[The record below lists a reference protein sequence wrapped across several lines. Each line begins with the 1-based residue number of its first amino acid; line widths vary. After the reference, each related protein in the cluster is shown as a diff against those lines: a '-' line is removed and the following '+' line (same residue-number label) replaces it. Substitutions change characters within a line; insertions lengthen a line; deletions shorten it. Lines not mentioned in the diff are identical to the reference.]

1 MLRVYMP
8 CSMPG
13 PSIGPRHGP
22 VGPRGPVA
30 RGRRHDRAT
39 TQRRK
44 PQVAQASLA
53 AGPDLQDRVEPACF
67 SKAFVRAGLV
77 AVTLVG
83 LVTRSRWATAQPPDG
98 RPFQGQGPTL
108 LASHPRRSGAAEGGG
123 RWSAPSPGA
132 ASAAATP
139 GLCSA
144 TALVGLGGSLTMS
157 SQRPAT
163 LPVPRQTGTIS
174 LATLAVM
181 AMMGVPLISLL
192 RAQGLVGQRWSAPQ
206 PRVYAAPDAARDAQA
221 QAGEEG
227 PLASGA
233 ESGESVVNEPAVSA
247 ALAAGLGAATSQP
260 SPAAAEVAPL
270 QTGVENPLGPK
281 VPRPVPKSPEP
292 WVRRFF
298 QQSAA
303 KAAAPGGNRGPLPTS
318 RSEGSATALA
328 AASSVTIAE
337 PTRGQSAREDSAAS
351 ADPLAGTSS
360 AASALA
366 EAPAPT
372 NTPTPSGQVPAGARV
387 ESPARDVYRG
397 TKPSNDAEPEVRPG
411 RGIERQSAKPP
422 RRRAAGASW
431 DAVALALAPLMP
443 LVESMASLGLE
454 LQEDR
459 SRRRRARP
467 SRSPA
472 AAALLQEWGPTQPS
486 AYDPLHGLADWSAP
500 TVWSKYDPL
509 VRAIRSTA
517 RPGSS
522 KYDPLDARSRAP
534 RSQPAF
540 FAASAAGPDKYDAVG
555 CMLAAAAASFGG
567 RATSTQGP
575 QRYDAAGQLL
585 RASLQHTLPE
595 ARSVRYDPIDWLRS
609 GWAGGP
615 EVPAAPRG
623 AARYDPVSGLG
634 SVTAPRHATK
644 YDPARELLSGDWL
657 DAATRG
663 FDAAA
668 SRLGLIPEAATN
680 EGRASMEGPAED
692 LDGVA
697 RDAADPSIWSPKTP
711 ALSSL

>member
-1 MLRVYMP
+1 MGLWAP
-8 CSMPG
+8 EALS
-13 PSIGPRHGP
+13 H
-22 VGPRGPVA
+22 VA
-30 RGRRHDRAT
+30 DAMT
-39 TQRRK
+39 
-44 PQVAQASLA
+44 ASLA

-247 ALAAGLGAATSQP
+247 ALAASLGAATSQP

-281 VPRPVPKSPEP
+281 
-292 WVRRFF
+292 
-298 QQSAA
+298 
-303 KAAAPGGNRGPLPTS
+303 
-318 RSEGSATALA
+318 
-328 AASSVTIAE
+328 
-337 PTRGQSAREDSAAS
+337 
-351 ADPLAGTSS
+351 
-360 AASALA
+360 
-366 EAPAPT
+366 
-372 NTPTPSGQVPAGARV
+372 
-387 ESPARDVYRG
+387 
-397 TKPSNDAEPEVRPG
+397 
-411 RGIERQSAKPP
+411 
-422 RRRAAGASW
+422 
-431 DAVALALAPLMP
+431 
-443 LVESMASLGLE
+443 
-454 LQEDR
+454 
-459 SRRRRARP
+459 
-467 SRSPA
+467 
-472 AAALLQEWGPTQPS
+472 EWGPTQPS

-522 KYDPLDARSRAP
+522 KYDPLDVRSRAP

-567 RATSTQGP
+567 RTTSTQGP

-615 EVPAAPRG
+615 EVPAAPQG

>member
-1 MLRVYMP
+1 
-8 CSMPG
+8 
-13 PSIGPRHGP
+13 
-22 VGPRGPVA
+22 
-30 RGRRHDRAT
+30 
-39 TQRRK
+39 
-44 PQVAQASLA
+44 
-53 AGPDLQDRVEPACF
+53 
-67 SKAFVRAGLV
+67 
-77 AVTLVG
+77 
-83 LVTRSRWATAQPPDG
+83 
-98 RPFQGQGPTL
+98 
-108 LASHPRRSGAAEGGG
+108 
-123 RWSAPSPGA
+123 
-132 ASAAATP
+132 
-139 GLCSA
+139 
-144 TALVGLGGSLTMS
+144 MS

-247 ALAAGLGAATSQP
+247 ALAACLGAATSQP

-281 VPRPVPKSPEP
+281 
-292 WVRRFF
+292 
-298 QQSAA
+298 
-303 KAAAPGGNRGPLPTS
+303 
-318 RSEGSATALA
+318 
-328 AASSVTIAE
+328 
-337 PTRGQSAREDSAAS
+337 
-351 ADPLAGTSS
+351 
-360 AASALA
+360 
-366 EAPAPT
+366 
-372 NTPTPSGQVPAGARV
+372 
-387 ESPARDVYRG
+387 
-397 TKPSNDAEPEVRPG
+397 
-411 RGIERQSAKPP
+411 
-422 RRRAAGASW
+422 
-431 DAVALALAPLMP
+431 
-443 LVESMASLGLE
+443 
-454 LQEDR
+454 
-459 SRRRRARP
+459 
-467 SRSPA
+467 
-472 AAALLQEWGPTQPS
+472 EWGPTQPS

-522 KYDPLDARSRAP
+522 KYDPLDVRSRAP

-567 RATSTQGP
+567 RTTSTQGP

-595 ARSVRYDPIDWLRS
+595 ARS
-609 GWAGGP
+609 
-615 EVPAAPRG
+615 
-623 AARYDPVSGLG
+623 
-634 SVTAPRHATK
+634 
-644 YDPARELLSGDWL
+644 LLSGDWL